1 MKRFVIVVDMQRD
14 FIAADGALP
23 VAGAEAIVSP
33 MKAWL
38 AGLRSEDVA
47 GVLFT
52 ADTHVPAIYAASA
65 EAEQFP
71 PHCEKGTPGWE
82 NVLDPDAIDPAVPV
96 YRLEKGVFDMWA
108 EPDLEIAAVATGEQ
122 VARDAFFAEL
132 KARGVSEVTVVG
144 VAADYCVRW
153 AIEGLVARGF
163 AVEVPMGLTRGIARR
178 SSKSS
183 PMILRVRRSGWRRRH
198 DCPVASLEPLQSG
211 MPVLRLRQ
219 TSRPVTKR
227 LSQTFYLMTEHN
239 FDVAPDILPPGKQQ
253 LVLLNRDEVVNAR
266 TTARKLS
273 IDAIERASR

>member
-14 FIAADGALP
+14 FVAADGALP
-23 VAGAEAIVSP
+23 VTAAEAIVSP

-52 ADTHVPAIYAASA
+52 ADTHVPAIYATSA

-82 NVLDPDAIDPAVPV
+82 NVLDPDAIDPAIPV

-108 EPDLEIAAVATGEQ
+108 ERDLTVAAVATGEQ
-122 VARDAFFAEL
+122 VAREAFFAEL
-132 KARGVSEVTVVG
+132 KARGVTEVKVIG

-163 AVEVPMGLTRGIARR
+163 AVEVPTRLTRGIAR
-178 SSKSS
+178 
-183 PMILRVRRSGWRRRH
+183 PIEQVIADEFADAPVRME
-198 DCPVASLEPLQSG
+198 A
-211 MPVLRLRQ
+211 
-219 TSRPVTKR
+219 
-227 LSQTFYLMTEHN
+227 
-239 FDVAPDILPPGKQQ
+239 A
-253 LVLLNRDEVVNAR
+253 A
-266 TTARKLS
+266 
-273 IDAIERASR
+273 

>member
-38 AGLRSEDVA
+38 AGLCSEYVA

-52 ADTHVPAIYAASA
+52 ADTHVPAIYAVSA

-82 NVLDPDAIDPAVPV
+82 NVLDPDALDPAVPLF
-96 YRLEKGVFDMWA
+96 RLEKGVFDMWV
-108 EPDLEIAAVATGEQ
+108 EPDVTIESVATGEK

-132 KARGVSEVTVVG
+132 KTRDVSEVTVVG

-163 AVEVPMGLTRGIARR
+163 AVEVPMGLTRGIAR
-178 SSKSS
+178 
-183 PMILRVRRSGWRRRH
+183 PIEQVIADDFADAPVRLE
-198 DCPVASLEPLQSG
+198 VA
-211 MPVLRLRQ
+211 
-219 TSRPVTKR
+219 
-227 LSQTFYLMTEHN
+227 
-239 FDVAPDILPPGKQQ
+239 A
-253 LVLLNRDEVVNAR
+253 
-266 TTARKLS
+266 
-273 IDAIERASR
+273 